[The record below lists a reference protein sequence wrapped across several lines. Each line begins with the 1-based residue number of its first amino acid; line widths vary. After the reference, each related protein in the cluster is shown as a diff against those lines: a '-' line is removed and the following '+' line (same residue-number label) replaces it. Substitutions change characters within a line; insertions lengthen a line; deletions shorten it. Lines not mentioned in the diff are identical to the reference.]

1 MFVGSVRKEAT
12 VTRFNFGVFLGAL
25 AVPLLLNGCGSRGPA
40 PATVVVYT
48 SVDDVFARP
57 LAERFEKETG
67 IQVKLVPDTEE
78 TKSTGLLNRLL
89 AEKDRPQA
97 DVFWSGDP
105 VRPGIL
111 KKRGVTAPY
120 RSPAAEGLPSQYADP
135 EHHWTGF
142 SARARVLLANTH
154 HAAFKKAPLP
164 TSVRDL
170 ADPRYKGQ
178 ACVANP
184 LFSTAGMHAAA
195 LFQVLGET
203 EAKKFF
209 EDLLTNQT
217 RMLSSNGEVRRR
229 VADGEFA
236 FGLTDTD
243 DAAEAIR
250 DGKPVQ
256 MILPDEQGMGTLV
269 VPNAAVLI
277 AGGPN
282 PDNGK
287 RFIDY
292 LLRPET
298 EAALAEGEAAQMPL
312 RPGVPVPKG
321 VVNVKD
327 LKPMKVDYAK
337 LADILE
343 DVSKGYLRTGW
354 IATASNSHCERESDH
369 DSDRVRQSDRA
380 GGRGHAVCLERA
392 RGRRASLGAHR
403 HDRAKGGGGSP
414 GPLEC

>member
-1 MFVGSVRKEAT
+1 M
-12 VTRFNFGVFLGAL
+12 LGL
-25 AVPLLLNGCGSRGPA
+25 TGGCSSKSTS

-57 LAERFEKETG
+57 IAERFEKETG

-111 KKRGVTAPY
+111 KKHGVTAPY
-120 RSPAAEGLPSQYADP
+120 QSPSAAGLPVRFSDP

-142 SARARVLLANTH
+142 SARARILLVNTQH
-154 HAAFKKAPLP
+154 EIFKTVPLP
-164 TSVRDL
+164 SSVRDL
-170 ADPRYKGQ
+170 ADPRYKGK

-184 LFSTAGMHAAA
+184 LFSTAGMHAAS
-195 LFQVLGET
+195 LFQVMGET
-203 EAKKFF
+203 EARKFF
-209 EDLLTNQT
+209 DNLLANQT
-217 RMLSSNGEVRRR
+217 RVLSSNGEVRRR

-250 DGKPVQ
+250 DGKPVKV
-256 MILPDEQGMGTLV
+256 IFPDEKDMGTLI

-277 AGGPN
+277 AGGP
-282 PDNGK
+282 DGANGK

-312 RPGVPVPKG
+312 RPDVPVPKG
-321 VVNVKD
+321 VAHVKD
-327 LKPMKVDYAK
+327 LKPMKVDYAR
-337 LADILE
+337 LADVLE
-343 DVSKGYLRTGW
+343 EISRGFLKDWVDR
-354 IATASNSHCERESDH
+354 SH
-369 DSDRVRQSDRA
+369 
-380 GGRGHAVCLERA
+380 
-392 RGRRASLGAHR
+392 
-403 HDRAKGGGGSP
+403 K
-414 GPLEC
+414 